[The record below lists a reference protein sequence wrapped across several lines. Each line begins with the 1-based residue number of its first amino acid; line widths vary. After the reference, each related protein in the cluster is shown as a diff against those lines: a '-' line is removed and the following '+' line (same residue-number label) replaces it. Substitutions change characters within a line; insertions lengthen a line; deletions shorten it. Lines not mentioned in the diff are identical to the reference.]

1 MAKKT
6 NEEPLLEEEG
16 EHEEY
21 LSYTFEKLVII
32 AKDSATINITV
43 EKFMSGEP
51 KNPPRP

>member
-6 NEEPLLEEEG
+6 TEDPQLLEEE

-21 LSYTFEKLVII
+21 LSYTIEKLVII
-32 AKDSATINITV
+32 VKDNATVNI

-51 KNPPRP
+51 RNPPKP